1 MAESVVT
8 TKAKE
13 KMVKARAGVK
23 VLPKIAG
30 MAFGSGAVSSSGAVI
45 APTAGQTALKNEL
58 LRKPV
63 DNFVAVSSTCYRYKC
78 TLEESELAGKDI
90 NEIALYDAE
99 NDLVAIKTFRNKGK
113 DDDMEMIFEID
124 DTF

>member
-23 VLPKIAG
+23 ALPKIVG
-30 MAFGSGAVSSSGAVI
+30 MAFGDGAINSSGGII
-45 APTAGQTALKNEL
+45 APTADQVALKHQL
-58 LRKPV
+58 LQKV
-63 DNFVAVSSTCYRYKC
+63 IDNFTPVSNICYRYKC
-78 TLEESELAGKDI
+78 TLTENELADKDI

-99 NDLVAIKTFRNKGK
+99 DDLVAIKTFRNKGK
-113 DDDMEMIFEID
+113 DGDMEMIFEID

>member
-1 MAESVVT
+1 MQ
-8 TKAKE
+8 
-13 KMVKARAGVK
+13 G
-23 VLPKIAG
+23 
-30 MAFGSGAVSSSGAVI
+30 
-45 APTAGQTALKNEL
+45 GQNEL